1 MSGHSK
7 WATTKHKKAAI
18 DAKRGKA
25 FTKIIREITIAARIG
40 GGDPEGNPRL
50 RTAILKAKDVNMPGE
65 NIQKAISRG
74 TGELPGISY
83 EELRYE
89 GYGPGG
95 VAMLIEITTDNKNR
109 TAPEIRQIF
118 SKNGG
123 NLGEAGCVAW
133 MFHKKGMLTIEKNK
147 VNEDNLINI
156 VLDAGAEDI
165 KTTDTDFEVYT
176 DPHAFES
183 VKTALKNNKIE
194 YSYAEVTMV
203 PQNTIRLEGKEAAQ
217 MLHMMEALED
227 HDDVQNVYA
236 NFDIADQLIEQ
247 LAAAK

>member
-50 RTAILKAKDVNMPGE
+50 RTAILKAKDVNMPGD
-65 NIQKAISRG
+65 NIQKAIARG
-74 TGELPGISY
+74 TGELPGVHY

-109 TAPEIRQIF
+109 TAPEVRQIL

-133 MFHKKGMLTIEKNK
+133 MFHKKGMLAVEKNRIK
-147 VNEDNLINI
+147 EDDLMNI
-156 VLDAGAEDI
+156 VLDAGAEDM
-165 KTTDTDFEVYT
+165 KSTDTQYEIYT
-176 DPHAFES
+176 DPHAFEN
-183 VKTALKNNKIE
+183 VNTALKKNKIE
-194 YSYAEVTMV
+194 TTYAEVTMV
-203 PQNTIRLEGKEAAQ
+203 PQNTIQLEGKEATQ
-217 MLHMMEALED
+217 MLHLMEALED

-247 LAAAK
+247 LASK

>member
-18 DAKRGKA
+18 DGKRSKT

-50 RTAILKAKDVNMPGE
+50 RTAILKAKDVNMPGD
-65 NIQKAISRG
+65 NIQKAIARG
-74 TGELPGISY
+74 TGELPGVHY

-109 TAPEIRQIF
+109 TVPEIRLIL
-118 SKNGG
+118 SKHGG
-123 NLGEAGCVAW
+123 NLGETGCVAW
-133 MFHKKGMLTIEKNK
+133 MFHKKGMLTVETNRIK
-147 VNEDNLINI
+147 EDDLMNI
-156 VLDAGAEDI
+156 VLDAGAEDM
-165 KTTDTDFEVYT
+165 KSNDTQYEIYT
-176 DPHAFES
+176 DPHQFEN
-183 VKTALKNNKIE
+183 VTTALKKKNIE
-194 YSYAEVTMV
+194 TAYAEVTMV
-203 PQNTIRLEGKEAAQ
+203 PQNTIQLEGKEASQ
-217 MLHMMEALED
+217 MLHLMEALEE

-236 NFDIADQLIEQ
+236 NFDIADQLMEQ

>member
-50 RTAILKAKDVNMPGE
+50 RTAILKAKDVNMPGD
-65 NIQKAISRG
+65 NIQKAIARG
-74 TGELPGISY
+74 TGEIPGVNY

-95 VAMLIEITTDNKNR
+95 VAMLIEITTDNRNR
-109 TAPEIRQIF
+109 TAPEVRQIF

-133 MFHKKGMLTIEKNK
+133 LFHKKGMLTVDKSRIK
-147 VNEDNLINI
+147 EDDLMNL
-156 VLDAGAEDI
+156 VLDAGAEDM
-165 KTTDTDFEVYT
+165 KTTDTQYEIYT
-176 DPHAFES
+176 DPHSFES
-183 VKTALKNNKIE
+183 VKTVLLNNKIE
-194 YSYAEVTMV
+194 PAYAEVTMV
-203 PQNTIRLEGKEAAQ
+203 PQNTIPLEGKEASQ
-217 MLHMMEALED
+217 MLHLMEALED

-236 NFDIADQLIEQ
+236 NFDIADQLMEQ

>member
-18 DAKRGKA
+18 DAKRGKI

-50 RTAILKAKDVNMPGE
+50 RTAILKAKEVNMPGD
-65 NIQKAISRG
+65 NIQKAIARG
-74 TGELPGISY
+74 TGELPGVHY
-83 EELRYE
+83 EEMRYE

-95 VAMLIEITTDNKNR
+95 VAMMIEITTDNKNR

-123 NLGEAGCVAW
+123 NLGEAGCVSW
-133 MFHKKGMLTIEKNK
+133 MFQKKGMLTVEKSK
-147 VNEDNLINI
+147 IKEDDLMNI
-156 VLDAGAEDI
+156 VLEAGGEDM
-165 KTTDTDFEVYT
+165 KSTDSDYQIYTEPSLFEPVRSALTDR
-176 DPHAFES
+176 
-183 VKTALKNNKIE
+183 KIE
-194 YSYAEVTMV
+194 PAYAEVTMV
-203 PQNTIRLEGKEAAQ
+203 PQNTVRLEGKDASQ
-217 MLHMMEALED
+217 MLHLMEALED

-236 NFDIADQLIEQ
+236 NFDISDQLIEQ
-247 LAAAK
+247 LASAK

>member
-18 DAKRGKA
+18 DSKRGKA

-50 RTAILKAKDVNMPGE
+50 RTAILKAKDVNMPGD
-65 NIQKAISRG
+65 NIQKAIARG
-74 TGELPGISY
+74 TGEIPGVNY

-95 VAMLIEITTDNKNR
+95 VAMLIEITTDNRNR
-109 TAPEIRQIF
+109 TAPEVRQIF

-123 NLGEAGCVAW
+123 NLGESGCVAW
-133 MFHKKGMLTIEKNK
+133 LFHKKGMLTVEKNRIK
-147 VNEDNLINI
+147 EDDLMNI
-156 VLDAGAEDI
+156 ILDAGAEDM
-165 KTTDTDFEVYT
+165 KATDTQYEIYT
-176 DPHAFES
+176 DPHSFEN
-183 VKTALKNNKIE
+183 VKTVLKNNKIE
-194 YSYAEVTMV
+194 PAYAEVTMV
-203 PQNTIRLEGKEAAQ
+203 PQNTIPLEGKEASQ
-217 MLHMMEALED
+217 MLHLMEALED

-236 NFDIADQLIEQ
+236 NFDIADQLMEQ
-247 LAAAK
+247 LVVAK